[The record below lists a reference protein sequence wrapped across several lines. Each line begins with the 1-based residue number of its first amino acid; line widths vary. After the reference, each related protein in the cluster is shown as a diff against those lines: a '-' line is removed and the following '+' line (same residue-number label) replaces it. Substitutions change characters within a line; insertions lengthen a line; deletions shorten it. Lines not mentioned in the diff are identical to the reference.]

1 VIIVNELALSER
13 LRTVAHEIPNG
24 SKIADIGSDHAYLP
38 CYAALQGLISYA
50 VAGEVNEGPFQSAK
64 NQVEKLNLN
73 DRIKVRKGN
82 GLEVIE
88 RDEVNVITIAGM
100 GGPLI
105 SEILEA
111 GKDKLNGI
119 ERLILQPNIG
129 AKSIRLWLLENDWEL
144 IKEHILEED
153 QKIYEILVAEKGN
166 PLKPYRIENKSES
179 ESDLLL
185 GPFLMKEKNE
195 AFRKK
200 WSHELLKWKKI
211 TRQIDQKAQ
220 NEDTVEKRKELLNKI
235 RMVEEVL
242 NDEIS

>member
-1 VIIVNELALSER
+1 MIIVNELALSDR
-13 LRTVAHEIPNG
+13 LRAVALEIPIG
-24 SKIADIGSDHAYLP
+24 SKMADIGSDHAYLP

-64 NQVEKLNLN
+64 NQVQKLNLN

-88 RDEVNVITIAGM
+88 KDEVNVITIAGM

-111 GKDKLNGI
+111 GKDKLTGK

-129 AKSIRLWLLENDWEL
+129 AKSIRIWLIENGWEL

-153 QKIYEILVAEKGN
+153 EKIYEVLVAEKGN
-166 PLKPYRIENKSES
+166 PLTPYSNDDKR

-185 GPFLMKEKNE
+185 GPFLKREKNE
-195 AFRKK
+195 AFQKK
-200 WSHELLKWKKI
+200 WKHELLKWKKI
-211 TRQIDQKAQ
+211 TRQIDQRAQ
-220 NEDTVEKRKELLNKI
+220 NEDTVEKRKDLMNKI
-235 RMVEEVL
+235 VMVEEVI

>member
-1 VIIVNELALSER
+1 MIIVNELALSER
-13 LRTVAHEIPNG
+13 LRTVALEIPIG

-64 NQVEKLNLN
+64 NQVEKLNLSN
-73 DRIKVRKGN
+73 CIKVRKGN

-88 RDEVNVITIAGM
+88 IDEVNVITIAGM

-111 GKDKLNGI
+111 GKDKLNGK

-129 AKSIRLWLLENDWEL
+129 AISIRLWLIENGWEL

-153 QKIYEILVAEKGN
+153 QKIYEVLVAEKGN
-166 PLKPYRIENKSES
+166 PLKPYSNEDER

-185 GPFLMKEKNE
+185 GPFLKKEKSNV
-195 AFRKK
+195 FRKK
-200 WSHELLKWKKI
+200 WMQELSKWKKI
-211 TRQIDQKAQ
+211 IEQINQSAQ
-220 NEDTVEKRKELLNKI
+220 TEDTLEKRNDLTKRI
-235 RMVEEVL
+235 QMVEEVL
-242 NDEIS
+242 NER

>member
-1 VIIVNELALSER
+1 MIIVNELALSDR
-13 LRTVAHEIPNG
+13 LRAVALEIPIG

-38 CYAALQGLISYA
+38 CYAALNGLISYA

-88 RDEVNVITIAGM
+88 RDEVNIITIAGM

-129 AKSIRLWLLENDWEL
+129 AKSIRVWLLENGWEL
-144 IKEHILEED
+144 MKEHILEED
-153 QKIYEILVAEKGN
+153 EKIYEVLVAERGT
-166 PLKPYRIENKSES
+166 PLKPYNENKNQSG
-179 ESDLLL
+179 LLL

-200 WSHELLKWKKI
+200 WRHELLKWKKI
-211 TRQIDQKAQ
+211 IEQIDQRAQ
-220 NEDTVEKRKELLNKI
+220 NEDTVEKRKDLMNKVQ
-235 RMVEEVL
+235 MVEEVL

>member
-1 VIIVNELALSER
+1 MNELALSDR
-13 LRTVAHEIPNG
+13 LRAVALEIPIG

-38 CYAALQGLISYA
+38 CFAALQGLISYA

-88 RDEVNVITIAGM
+88 KDEINVITIAGM

-111 GKDKLNGI
+111 GKDKLNGK

-129 AKSIRLWLLENDWEL
+129 AKSIRLWLIENGWEL

-166 PLKPYRIENKSES
+166 PHAPYSNEEREA
-179 ESDLLL
+179 DLLL
-185 GPFLMKEKNE
+185 GPFLKKEKNE
-195 AFRKK
+195 AFQKK
-200 WSHELLKWKKI
+200 WKHELLKWKKI
-211 TRQIDQKAQ
+211 IRQIDQKAQ
-220 NEDTVEKRKELLNKI
+220 NEDTVEKRKDLMNKI
-235 RMVEEVL
+235 QMVEEVL

>member
-1 VIIVNELALSER
+1 MIIVNELALSDR
-13 LRTVAHEIPNG
+13 LRAVALEIPIG

-38 CYAALQGLISYA
+38 CFAALQGLISYA

-88 RDEVNVITIAGM
+88 KDEINVITIAGM

-111 GKDKLNGI
+111 GKDKLSGK

-129 AKSIRLWLLENDWEL
+129 AKSIRLWLIENGWEL

-166 PLKPYRIENKSES
+166 PHAPYSNEKREA
-179 ESDLLL
+179 DLLL
-185 GPFLMKEKNE
+185 GPFLKKEKNE
-195 AFRKK
+195 VFQKK
-200 WSHELLKWKKI
+200 WKHELLKWKKI
-211 TRQIDQKAQ
+211 IGQIDQKAQ
-220 NEDTVEKRKELLNKI
+220 NEDTVEKRKDLMNKI
-235 RMVEEVL
+235 QMVEEVL